1 MSVDTKD
8 ALDAALWMA
17 SYGYQIWPCRIQ
29 LNAKGKKDP
38 KKLPEHWTEGGLT
51 DPEAIKAQWMAVR
64 ATGYMISCGPS
75 RVTVIDTDIK
85 PGVDGNQ
92 NYLNAGG
99 ANEAGFIVQTWS
111 GGWHR
116 YHQSSGFGCKHGNP
130 PGVDVKGI
138 GGGVFGPGSIV
149 LNQQGNFAGQYGV
162 NFGTPHRSGLTPE
175 PQNLPFITG
184 APRAFPSKSDADA
197 FFAERDQYP
206 PLTRSRAS
214 QAVANKVAELENM
227 KNKSGTG
234 MRYRIM
240 GAALLLGGVM
250 HADLGYDENDA
261 RDVLIKACDKAY
273 ALVGGHD
280 TEDEEWIA
288 SGLADGQ
295 LKKPIPVYPDPLPP
309 EQADPFNT
317 SGYVAG
323 SDDRIVDLAP
333 YLDGTYQPPEPN
345 IGARREYDRVQMIYP
360 SRWHTVVGLTE
371 SGKSLFAVWQ
381 SVSVI
386 RDGGLV
392 VYLHFEETDPRGTL
406 ERMRNFG
413 QPLGIDTDTIRK
425 QFVWMNCETKWDEG
439 SFAQA
444 LLKLPAAP
452 TLVVLD
458 GINAAVSQHGEE
470 IMHPKSVAQY
480 RTLFVKPATS
490 VGAAVLSLGHPVKDR
505 QRQDE
510 RHSFGSTAWL
520 DECDGVALR
529 LVATSRPITKG
540 RKGSS
545 SLSVVKDRYG
555 EVKKHGE
562 PNTKKEAGW
571 FFMGSFIVD
580 DSAATDNAEQVWWHG
595 ATPPGSTA
603 SLVLPKPKLPGAG
616 HQATDEDGE
625 GAQEGSEGQESGVYE
640 PDPKA
645 VADEAAV
652 LAALAKLRGEGK
664 PANKRLMH
672 QLVHVAKSR
681 VDEAITRLVYTDRV
695 LETDGPRGSKI
706 YSLPSEL
713 PNTPVQAPWNAATV
727 PHDQH

>member
-29 LNAKGKKDP
+29 LNAEGKKKP
-38 KKLPEHWTEGGLT
+38 KGLPDLWSQGGLT

-64 ATGYMISCGPS
+64 ATGYMIACGPS

-99 ANEAGFIVQTWS
+99 ANEAGFIAQTWS

-175 PQNLPFITG
+175 PQNLPLIAG
-184 APRAFPSKSDADA
+184 APRAFPNKSDTDA

-206 PLTRSRAS
+206 PLTRSLAF
-214 QAVANKVAELENM
+214 QAVANKVDELKSM
-227 KNKSGTG
+227 KNKPGTG
-234 MRYRIM
+234 MRHRIM
-240 GAALLLGGVM
+240 GAALLLGGLL
-250 HADLGYDENDA
+250 HAELNYDENDA
-261 RDVLIKACDKAY
+261 RDVLLKACDKVYKPDGQPA
-273 ALVGGHD
+273 GIWHD
-280 TEDEEWIA
+280 AEDQEWID
-288 SGLADGQ
+288 SGLADGR

-309 EQADPFNT
+309 DQADPLNT

-323 SDDRIVDLAP
+323 SDDRIVDLTP

-345 IGARREYDRVQMIYP
+345 VGAKRQHDNLQLLYP

-371 SGKSLFAVWQ
+371 AGKSLFAVWQ
-381 SVSVI
+381 AVQVI

-406 ERMRNFG
+406 ARMQSFG
-413 QPLGIDTDTIRK
+413 RPFGLDSDTILK
-425 QFVWMNCETKWDEG
+425 QFKWMDCETRWAEG
-439 SFAQA
+439 AFAQA
-444 LLKLPAAP
+444 LQRLPVAP

-480 RTLFVKPATS
+480 RTLFVKPATA
-490 VGAAVLSLGHPVKDR
+490 VGAAVLSLGHPVKDPTR
-505 QRQDE
+505 QGE

-520 DECDGVALR
+520 DETDGVALR
-529 LVATSRPITKG
+529 LIATSSPITKG

-545 SLSVVKDRYG
+545 SLSAVKDRYG

-562 PNTKKEAGW
+562 PNTKKEPGW
-571 FFMGSFIVD
+571 VFLGSFIVD
-580 DSAATDNAEQVWWHG
+580 DSAATDNPEQLWWPG

-603 SLVLPKPKLPGAG
+603 SLVLPKPKLPGTG
-616 HQATDEDGE
+616 LPRPGEDGE
-625 GAQEGSEGQESGVYE
+625 ETAEGLDSQAE
-640 PDPKA
+640 
-645 VADEAAV
+645 ADNAAV
-652 LAALAKLRGEGK
+652 LVQLVKFRDQGQV
-664 PANKRLMH
+664 ANKRAMYAH
-672 QLVHVAKSR
+672 IKIAKSR
-681 VDEAITRLVYTDRV
+681 VENAIMRLVYDGKV
-695 LETDGPRGSKI
+695 QETDGPRGSKI
-706 YSLPSEL
+706 YSLPSEQ
-713 PNTPVQAPWNAATV
+713 PRTPLQAPWNTTTV
-727 PHDQH
+727 PHDQN